1 MFFKKDPPPQFP
13 MTIPREI
20 LNFALQ
26 DALVYMRAVDS
37 GVATVEAMGKT
48 IWGRHLANQPECLE
62 FYSFI
67 LWRASKRQPNDQ
79 KRMLAAIG
87 LVYSAFIHTLNNRFP
102 LDLLNK
108 PRFTSFLDTKDC
120 TQGNRSIDVML
131 LTTINLDIAKYCGD
145 IFNSFESSDAEYE
158 TRCIIKFLL
167 DAVKQVII

>member
-67 LWRASKRQPNDQ
+67 L
-79 KRMLAAIG
+79 
-87 LVYSAFIHTLNNRFP
+87 TLNNRFP